1 MASSLYNLALDF
13 SKELNYTKA
22 IMARQGDKGITVTVK
37 PFLNG
42 LQMDT
47 SGGTFTLK
55 GTTPSNRYVDS
66 VATSVTSEE
75 VIFSLDGTFMSEAGY
90 YKHCYVE
97 YRKGNQIL
105 TTQDI
110 IFFSLGV
117 SDISQGQADE
127 YVSQLEELIRKYNET
142 FDAFMAEIKGRV
154 DSLNQQITDLT
165 GQAKTLQDK
174 LDALKEEISKLGN
187 LQVMYSNSIDFGGY
201 DYSGNP
207 NIAPNVGFNDF
218 YNNGSQTGYTA
229 KDGVDHIAVTRTAD
243 APPAGKLL
251 NLRTLLPNK
260 TYSLSV
266 DIWADMEVPSGAISC
281 NIRLREG
288 TEVRSVWALI
298 NKPVGTNRTT
308 YSVTFTTAANFVTTE
323 ESRISLWFNDS
334 AGACTGYLGYNI
346 KIEEG
351 STATPYQPNLL
362 DAPYYL
368 SKMALGENI
377 ANKTINYPIKTSA
390 YATYTASNIENY
402 QANQTYTVTMKATK
416 PATQTF
422 GVYIKGGTLG
432 VGNMIPVEGK
442 TDEWS
447 LSFTVTQAHIN
458 AGVTHDLSI
467 YQLPQATV
475 GACQI
480 DWLKIE
486 KGDTRTPNIEQY
498 KYRGIG
504 MRDSNNPKDYVWD
517 IAPEYVEDN
526 LATDVK
532 ISEITGKANNYT
544 DDRVAIV
551 NKNLSDISADLNKQI
566 ANNKNNIAT
575 NTTNI
580 STNTT
585 AISTLQNKNLFTQ
598 NKSTHGLTWIA
609 HRGNN
614 STAPENSIVA
624 FENVYRH
631 QAIET
636 DIQLT
641 SDNRWV
647 IMHDETV
654 DRTTNGTGKISDMT
668 YDQFRALRIDTG
680 ANVDKLTDDE
690 KIPPNLE
697 EFLLIC
703 KKNNRIPVVEIKAT
717 GGYTKEQLQL
727 IKTISDGIGMTEKTI
742 FISFNYDMLVLM
754 REIFPFN
761 ELQWVYQGTINT
773 DVITKLKTLGLPC
786 GLDINE
792 NNASLTKDNVN
803 LLHANRLKIG
813 AWTVGYNSFEKMKDL
828 GIDYITTNSPSG
840 YLKYAELSLLNGF
853 TPTND
858 NGQVPQFAAE
868 LEGGYVFLSFNVK
881 DGTNNNQ
888 LTEIAKLP
896 DWAIPHEKQYN
907 QCMIRTSS
915 GVSLATF
922 DTQGWKH
929 STGVTEGTITIG
941 LGWSS
946 RTTWAAGQCIYKID

>member
-75 VIFSLDGTFMSEAGY
+75 VTFSLDGTFMSEAGY

-97 YRKGNQIL
+97 YRKDDQIL

-229 KDGVDHIAVTRTAD
+229 KDEVDHIAVTRTVD
-243 APPAGKLL
+243 APPSGKLL

-260 TYSLSV
+260 TYTLSV
-266 DIWADMEVPSGAISC
+266 DIWTDMEVPSGAISC
-281 NIRLREG
+281 SIRLREG

-351 STATPYQPNLL
+351 PIATPYQPNLL
-362 DAPYYL
+362 VAPYYL
-368 SKMALGENI
+368 SKVALGENI
-377 ANKTINYPIKTSA
+377 ADPAVKFPISSSSEGIYSKNA
-390 YATYTASNIENY
+390 LEDFVLGE
-402 QANQTYTVTMKATK
+402 TYTVTIGATK
-416 PATQTF
+416 PASQTIR
-422 GVYIKGGTLG
+422 VYLAQKQFSDFK
-432 VGNMIPVEGK
+432 PVEGLVD
-442 TDEWS
+442 TW
-447 LSFTVTQAHIN
+447 V
-458 AGVTHDLSI
+458 
-467 YQLPQATV
+467 ATV
-475 GACQI
+475 SITQLGENAKGVYLFQTPNTSLGSCTI
-480 DWLKIE
+480 KWLKIE

-517 IAPEYVEDN
+517 LAPEYVEDN

-532 ISEITGKANNYT
+532 ISEITGKANKYT
-544 DDRVAIV
+544 DNAIAAVNTNVANI
-551 NKNLSDISADLNKQI
+551 ADDLAKQI
-566 ANNKNNIAT
+566 NTNKSAAESYADTKKTEAVNESKKYTDEAITNITPNRTSLRIESGFSDGFTGWVTFERIGDIVIVSYALSPKENSGTWKTPLPIASIPEEFRFNSNAYSTGSIAT
-575 NTTNI
+575 SNI
-580 STNTT
+580 SNDVCQVGMNGQGLQFASWNRT
-585 AISTLQNKNLFTQ
+585 A
-598 NKSTHGLTWIA
+598 GIA
-609 HRGNN
+609 
-614 STAPENSIVA
+614 
-624 FENVYRH
+624 
-631 QAIET
+631 
-636 DIQLT
+636 
-641 SDNRWV
+641 
-647 IMHDETV
+647 
-654 DRTTNGTGKISDMT
+654 
-668 YDQFRALRIDTG
+668 QFAGQVTG
-680 ANVDKLTDDE
+680 AVKSRE
-690 KIPPNLE
+690 K
-697 EFLLIC
+697 
-703 KKNNRIPVVEIKAT
+703 
-717 GGYTKEQLQL
+717 
-727 IKTISDGIGMTEKTI
+727 
-742 FISFNYDMLVLM
+742 
-754 REIFPFN
+754 
-761 ELQWVYQGTINT
+761 
-773 DVITKLKTLGLPC
+773 
-786 GLDINE
+786 
-792 NNASLTKDNVN
+792 
-803 LLHANRLKIG
+803 
-813 AWTVGYNSFEKMKDL
+813 
-828 GIDYITTNSPSG
+828 
-840 YLKYAELSLLNGF
+840 
-853 TPTND
+853 
-858 NGQVPQFAAE
+858 
-868 LEGGYVFLSFNVK
+868 
-881 DGTNNNQ
+881 
-888 LTEIAKLP
+888 
-896 DWAIPHEKQYN
+896 
-907 QCMIRTSS
+907 
-915 GVSLATF
+915 
-922 DTQGWKH
+922 
-929 STGVTEGTITIG
+929 
-941 LGWSS
+941 
-946 RTTWAAGQCIYKID
+946 

>member
-75 VIFSLDGTFMSEAGY
+75 VTFSLDGTFMSEAGY

-97 YRKGNQIL
+97 YRKDNQIL

-187 LQVMYSNSIDFGGY
+187 LQVMYSNSIDFGDY

-207 NIAPNVGFNDF
+207 NLSAKLNASSFSSGTGGTAVDDNDEIVFTLDGKSKLTKYKVGTQVPLIEGKQYTISGEIMLESDF
-218 YNNGSQTGYTA
+218 IG
-229 KDGVDHIAVTRTAD
+229 D
-243 APPAGKLL
+243 
-251 NLRTLLPNK
+251 
-260 TYSLSV
+260 
-266 DIWADMEVPSGAISC
+266 PSGLRLQQAYTDGGVVTLATTTIPTLELNKWQKLSGSTIIKYASNTPKQWYTVFINTISG
-281 NIRLREG
+281 NPTGKVRLR
-288 TEVRSVWALI
+288 
-298 NKPVGTNRTT
+298 K
-308 YSVTFTTAANFVTTE
+308 
-323 ESRISLWFNDS
+323 
-334 AGACTGYLGYNI
+334 I

-351 STATPYQPNLL
+351 PTATPYQPNLL

-368 SKMALGENI
+368 SKVALGENI
-377 ANKTINYPIKTSA
+377 ADPKVKFPINTSE
-390 YATYTASNIENY
+390 YSVYIGYNTENY
-402 QANQTYTVTMKATK
+402 VDGETYTVTLKGTK
-416 PATQTF
+416 PSSERWA
-422 GVYIKGGTLG
+422 VYLDRGITTVGTM
-432 VGNMIPVEGK
+432 NPVEGK
-442 TDEWS
+442 IDEWE
-447 LSFTVTQAHIN
+447 LTFTVNNSSVRNILN
-458 AGVTHDLSI
+458 I
-467 YQLPQATV
+467 YQFPSSGL
-475 GACQI
+475 GACKI
-480 DWLKIE
+480 DWIKLE
-486 KGDTRTPNIEQY
+486 KGNTRTPNIEQY

-517 IAPEYVEDN
+517 LAPEYVEDN

-544 DDRVAIV
+544 DGKVAIV

-647 IMHDETV
+647 VMHDETV

-680 ANVDKLTDDE
+680 ANIDKLTDDE

-840 YLKYAELSLLNGF
+840 YLKYAELSLRNGF